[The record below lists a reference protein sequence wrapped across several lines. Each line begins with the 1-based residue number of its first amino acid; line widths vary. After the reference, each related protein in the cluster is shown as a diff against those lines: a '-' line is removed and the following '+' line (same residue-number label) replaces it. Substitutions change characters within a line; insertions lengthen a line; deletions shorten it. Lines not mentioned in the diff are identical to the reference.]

1 MFWHTIWHM
10 CLSGITSDNSRL
22 PCYPASLLE
31 FFLAYVTIVSSH
43 IHCGILSHPGA
54 CDPGP
59 AGTTLIRVLRLR
71 SGAARR
77 TRRRRGVADI
87 ESHNPEHAGE
97 GKTLTKRK
105 KHMEARYRQHSPCP
119 LWRFIQSKGMVTR
132 YEVPKLQKMR
142 ELKSS

>member
-1 MFWHTIWHM
+1 M

-31 FFLAYVTIVSSH
+31 FFLAYVAIVSSH
-43 IHCGILSHPGA
+43 FHCGILSHPGA
-54 CDPGP
+54 CDLGP

-77 TRRRRGVADI
+77 TRRRREVADI

-97 GKTLTKRK
+97 GTTLTK
-105 KHMEARYRQHSPCP
+105 
-119 LWRFIQSKGMVTR
+119 
-132 YEVPKLQKMR
+132 
-142 ELKSS
+142 

>member
-1 MFWHTIWHM
+1 M
-10 CLSGITSDNSRL
+10 LSGISFGILSGIRGY
-22 PCYPASLLE
+22 CV
-31 FFLAYVTIVSSH
+31 FSH
-43 IHCGILSHPGA
+43 FHCGILSHPGA

-97 GKTLTKRK
+97 GTTLTK
-105 KHMEARYRQHSPCP
+105 
-119 LWRFIQSKGMVTR
+119 
-132 YEVPKLQKMR
+132 
-142 ELKSS
+142 